1 MSIETGRMLPEV
13 TLESQAFWT
22 GGFEGELRIYRCQ
35 DCRGWIHPPVGACW
49 RCRSRNVGPEAASGR
64 ARIASFT
71 INHHPWLP
79 AFPPPYV
86 IAVVELDDQPDVRL
100 TTCIVEID
108 VDAVEIGMAVE
119 VVFEEHDDVAL
130 PFFRPVAA

>member
-1 MSIETGRMLPEV
+1 MSNEAGRILPEV
-13 TLESQAFWT
+13 TPESEAFWT
-22 GGFEGELRIYRCQ
+22 GGFDGELRIYRCR
-35 DCRGWIHPPVGACW
+35 DCRGGIPPPVGACW

-71 INHHPWLP
+71 VNHHPWLP

-100 TTCIVEID
+100 TTCIVGVD
-108 VDAVEIGMAVE
+108 VNAVEIGQPVE
-119 VVFEEHDDVAL
+119 VVFESHDDVSL
-130 PFFRPVAA
+130 PFFRPLAA

>member
-1 MSIETGRMLPEV
+1 MSNEAGRILPEV
-13 TLESQAFWT
+13 TPESEAFWT
-22 GGFEGELRIYRCQ
+22 GGFDGELRICRGR

-71 INHHPWLP
+71 VNHHPWLP

-100 TTCIVEID
+100 TTCIVGVD
-108 VDAVEIGMAVE
+108 VNAVEIGQPVE
-119 VVFEEHDDVAL
+119 VVFESHDDVSL
-130 PFFRPVAA
+130 PFFRPLAA